1 MCYIRFTFCKSTMAP
16 RVGEPNGLKGPLLI
30 GVKLKVEKGQRVL
43 VLGPNGAGKT
53 TALKVPSGT
62 PPPPT
67 GPLRPR
73 GVVLQRWQDRVW
85 G

>member
-1 MCYIRFTFCKSTMAP
+1 MAP

-53 TALKVPSGT
+53 PPPKAPPG
-62 PPPPT
+62 PPPPPKC
-67 GPLRPR
+67 PLADLCVSSKLCRIVL
-73 GVVLQRWQDRVW
+73 GVILFCP
-85 G
+85 GGLTA